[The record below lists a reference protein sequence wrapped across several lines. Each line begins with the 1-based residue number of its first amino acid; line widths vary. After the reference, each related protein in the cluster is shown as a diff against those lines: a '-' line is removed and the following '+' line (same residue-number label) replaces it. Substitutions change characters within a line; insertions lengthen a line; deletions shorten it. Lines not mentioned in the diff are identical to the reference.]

1 MLEVCLVPE
10 RYTVT
15 IRELPTNERPR
26 ERLLHQGAASLSN
39 SELLA
44 IQLRIGTQERS
55 ALGLAELLIA
65 RLGGLRGV
73 ATATVEELSR
83 VKGIGPAKAAEI
95 LAAIELGRRVH
106 MMVPE
111 DRPTI
116 CSPQDV
122 VNLLQSELRDAS
134 KEHFKSLLLNAKNQV
149 VKVCTVS
156 VGTLDSS
163 LVHPREVFK
172 DAINAS
178 AAAIIVAHNHPS
190 GDPAPSAEDRRITQR
205 LFEAG
210 ELLGIDLLDSVI
222 IGDGRWVSLKQLGA
236 L

>member
-1 MLEVCLVPE
+1 ME
-10 RYTVT
+10 
-15 IRELPTNERPR
+15 
-26 ERLLHQGAASLSN
+26 
-39 SELLA
+39 
-44 IQLRIGTQERS
+44 TQ
-55 ALGLAELLIA
+55 
-65 RLGGLRGV
+65 
-73 ATATVEELSR
+73 
-83 VKGIGPAKAAEI
+83 
-95 LAAIELGRRVH
+95 
-106 MMVPE
+106 

-122 VNLLQSELRDAS
+122 VNLLQSELRDTFR
-134 KEHFKSLLLNAKNQV
+134 EHFKSLLLDAKNQV

-222 IGDGRWVSLKQLGA
+222 IGDGRWVSLKQLGV